1 MRDKLNG
8 VVLGTVKCNERTNI
22 VRIYTDRRG
31 LMAFVVPQGVTAA
44 SRMRNAMLMPLS
56 LVEFEATGRP
66 GEDLCRFRDLR
77 RTQPLARIYGDP
89 VKVTIALFVAEV
101 LSHTIQ
107 EREQNAQLY
116 NYISTSVR
124 LLDAMER
131 GVANF
136 HICFLYGLGRIMGVE
151 PDTHSYRQGYWF
163 DLEGGTFAPAPTPGG
178 RWVQPAVAAAVNAL
192 SRMTWSNLHL
202 FRFSHTE
209 RSEVLDA
216 IIEYFHI
223 HHASLGTLRSLD
235 VLKQVFR

>member
-31 LMAFVVPQGVTAA
+31 LMAFVAPQSATAA
-44 SRMRNAMLMPLS
+44 ARMRNAMLLPLS
-56 LVEFEATGRP
+56 LVEFEASGRP
-66 GEDLCRFRDLR
+66 GNELYRFHDMR
-77 RTQPLARIYGDP
+77 RMHPLAGIYGDP
-89 VKVTIALFVAEV
+89 VKVTVAMFVAEV
-101 LSHTIQ
+101 LTHTIQ
-107 EREQNAQLY
+107 EREQNQTLY

-136 HICFLYGLGRIMGVE
+136 HICFLYGLGRMMGIE
-151 PDTHSYRQGYWF
+151 PDTHAYHAGYWF
-163 DLEGGTFAPAPTPGG
+163 DIEGGTFAPSPTAGG
-178 RWVQPAVAAAVNAL
+178 RWVPPQTAAAVNSL
-192 SRMTWSNLHL
+192 SRMTWANLHL

-209 RSEVLDA
+209 RTALLNA
-216 IIEYFHI
+216 IIEYFRM

-235 VLKQVFR
+235 VLKQVFE